1 MEFERDSLTS
11 SLTTSRLPSILNL
24 WMLGFS
30 IEKCAV
36 PVRLGFRL
44 MMLIR
49 SGSSSESV
57 RFKAALNLLR
67 MPDMHLSGENSPDD
81 LALSEVVLCG
91 RSPSSAV
98 PTIPFP

>member
-1 MEFERDSLTS
+1 MEFENNSLSS

-44 MMLIR
+44 MMLIS

-57 RFKAALNLLR
+57 RFRAAQNLFHI
-67 MPDMHLSGENSPDD
+67 PDMRLSGENSPDD
-81 LALSEVVLCG
+81 LALSEAVL
-91 RSPSSAV
+91 
-98 PTIPFP
+98 